1 MSKNASE
8 AKFIQSQLEK
18 SREEVNILTERE
30 EKFKLSTKTM
40 EEKILFLETRLEEA
54 SFKLVESERQIAQE
68 KATML
73 RMKDEWS
80 EKTKMMQIAHEKNV
94 IHQFVSCLCIMI
106 YFYLIKAME
115 VYVVI
120 LYVIFYQFI

>member
-18 SREEVNILTERE
+18 SREEINILAERE

-40 EEKILFLETRLEEA
+40 EEKILFLETRLEDA
-54 SFKLVESERQIAQE
+54 SLKLVESERQIAQE
-68 KATML
+68 KDTML
-73 RMKDEWS
+73 RMKDEWR

-94 IHQFVSCLCIMI
+94 IC
-106 YFYLIKAME
+106 
-115 VYVVI
+115 
-120 LYVIFYQFI
+120 